1 MSKKIIIFVL
11 AVLLLTACTPETV
24 EVIKEVEVPV
34 EVVKEVEVPVEVE
47 KEVIVEVDKSPISV
61 TIPWTGDAMDLFLP
75 VVEAFEAESGIEV
88 TVLPYKTA
96 DLGPLLPAQFMAQEP
111 MADVFI
117 MSWPWWIEE
126 NTEHL
131 VDLSDV
137 AADVDWLGNPVV
149 VDGAT
154 YGIPT
159 YLWVKGG
166 FWYLQSFFDANN
178 LTKPETWDEFDALV
192 ATLAEMEDLE
202 TPFASP
208 AGYPLADIVEHFLA
222 AVGGPDMVKGLIDGT
237 VKWTDA
243 EVRAVFSDYLL
254 PLIDAGYFDDP
265 VDRGTAGELWIE
277 GEYAFHYYGN
287 WIAEK
292 LEDPSDLRLMPVP
305 GSTSIVSGTDW
316 MFIPKYT
323 NRVEDA
329 TAFIEYVISEAGMKA
344 RLEKGGR
351 LSSRA
356 DISLDVYPP
365 GEAVLAET
373 VSTFEVLGD
382 MDDTIGGEW
391 QEIFWDQIALLWV
404 DTSALDDVLEMLE
417 TNMPQD

>member
-1 MSKKIIIFVL
+1 MAKKIIILIL
-11 AVLLLTACTPETV
+11 AVMLLSACTPEPV
-24 EVIKEVEVPV
+24 EVIKEVQ
-34 EVVKEVEVPVEVE
+34 VEVPVEKEVV

-61 TIPWTGDAMDLFLP
+61 TIPWTGDAMELFLP

-117 MSWPWWIEE
+117 MSWPWWIEQ

-149 VDGAT
+149 VDGKT

-166 FWYLQSFFDANN
+166 FWYFQSVFDANG
-178 LTKPETWDEFDALV
+178 LEKPETWEEFN
-192 ATLAEMEDLE
+192 TLMSDLTE
-202 TPFASP
+202 VEGIVTPFSSP
-208 AGYPLADIVEHFLA
+208 FDYPLADIVEHFMA
-222 AVGGPDMVKGLIDGT
+222 AVGGPEMIEGIIDGS
-237 VKWTDA
+237 VKWTDP
-243 EVRAVFSDYLL
+243 EVKVVFTDYLI
-254 PLIDAGYFDDP
+254 PLLDDGYFDDP
-265 VDRGTAGELWIE
+265 VNRGTAGELWIE
-277 GEYAFHYYGN
+277 GDYALHYYGN
-287 WIAEK
+287 WIQDK
-292 LEDPSDLRLMPVP
+292 VEDPSDLRILPVP
-305 GSTSIVSGTDW
+305 GSTSIVSGSDW

-323 NRVEDA
+323 NRVDDA
-329 TAFIEYVISEAGMKA
+329 TTFIEFVISEAGMKR
-344 RLEKGGR
+344 RLEQGGL

-365 GEAVLAET
+365 NEKALAET
-373 VSTFEVLGD
+373 VNTFTVLGD
-382 MDDTIGGEW
+382 LDDTIGGEW
-391 QEIFWDQIALLWV
+391 QTTFWDQIALLWV
-404 DTSALDDVLEMLE
+404 DTSALDEVLTTLQEK
-417 TNMPQD
+417 MPE

>member
-1 MSKKIIIFVL
+1 MAKKLLILILTV
-11 AVLLLTACTPETV
+11 VLLTACAPKTV
-24 EVIKEVEVPV
+24 EVIKEV
-34 EVVKEVEVPVEVE
+34 EVEVPVEVE

-61 TIPWTGDAMDLFLP
+61 TIPWTGDAMELFLP

-96 DLGPLLPAQFMAQEP
+96 DLGPLLPAQFMAEEP

-117 MSWPWWIEE
+117 MSWPWWIEQ

-131 VDLSDV
+131 VDLSDI

-149 VDGAT
+149 VEGST

-166 FWYLQSFFDANN
+166 FWYFESVFEANGV
-178 LTKPETWDEFDALV
+178 TKPETWEEFDAMV
-192 ATLAEMEDLE
+192 TTLSEAEGIV
-202 TPFASP
+202 TPFGSP
-208 AGYPLADIVEHFLA
+208 AGYPLADIVEHFMA
-222 AVGGPDMVKGLIDGT
+222 AVGGPEMIQGIIDGS

-243 EVRAVFSDYLL
+243 EVKAVFTDYLI
-254 PLIDAGYFDDP
+254 PLLDNGYFDDP
-265 VDRGTAGELWIE
+265 VNRGTAGELWME
-277 GEYAFHYYGN
+277 GDYAFHYYGN

-292 LEDPSDLRLMPVP
+292 VEDPTDLKIMPVP
-305 GSTSIVSGTDW
+305 GSTSIVSGSDW

-329 TAFIEYVISEAGMKA
+329 TKFIEFVISEAGMKA
-344 RLEKGGR
+344 RLELGGR

-365 GEAVLAET
+365 SEAALAET
-373 VSTFEVLGD
+373 VSTFTVLGD
-382 MDDTIGGEW
+382 LDDTIGGEW
-391 QEIFWDQIALLWV
+391 QSTFWDQIALLWV
-404 DTSALDDVLEMLE
+404 DTSALDDVLTTLQE
-417 TNMPQD
+417 NMPE

>member
-1 MSKKIIIFVL
+1 MAKKVFILILMIM
-11 AVLLLTACTPETV
+11 LLTACAPKTV

-34 EVVKEVEVPVEVE
+34 EVEVE

-61 TIPWTGDAMDLFLP
+61 TIPWTGDAMELFLP

-88 TVLPYKTA
+88 TVLPYKTE

-126 NTEHL
+126 NVEHL
-131 VDLSDV
+131 EDLSAV

-149 VDGAT
+149 VDGKT

-166 FWYLQSFFDANN
+166 FWYLQSAFDSYGVE
-178 LTKPETWDEFDALV
+178 KPETWEEFDALME
-192 ATLAEMEDLE
+192 TLAAIDTLE
-202 TPFASP
+202 NPISSP
-208 AGYPLADIVEHFLA
+208 AGYPLADIVEHFMQ
-222 AVGGPDMVKGLIDGT
+222 AVGGPEMLNGIIDGS
-237 VKWTDA
+237 VKWTDP
-243 EVRAVFSDYLL
+243 EVRAVFTDYLL
-254 PLIDAGYFDDP
+254 PLIDKGYFSDP
-265 VDRGTAGELWIE
+265 VDRSTAGTLWIE
-277 GEYAFHYYGN
+277 GDYALHYYGN

-292 LEDPSDLRLMPVP
+292 LDDPADLHLLPVP
-305 GSTSIVSGTDW
+305 GSTAIVSGTDW

-329 TAFIEYVISEAGMKA
+329 TKFVEFVMSEAGMKA
-344 RLEKGGR
+344 RLELGGR

-365 GEAVLAET
+365 SERALAEE
-373 VSTFEVLGD
+373 VNTFTVLGD
-382 MDDTIGGEW
+382 LDDTIGGEW
-391 QEIFWDQIALLWV
+391 QSIFWDQIALLWV
-404 DTSALDDVLEMLE
+404 DTGALDDVLATLQE
-417 TNMPQD
+417 NMPE

>member
-11 AVLLLTACTPETV
+11 AILLLSACTPETV

-34 EVVKEVEVPVEVE
+34 EVIKEVEVPVEVE
-47 KEVIVEVDKSPISV
+47 KEVFVEVDKSPISV

-75 VVEAFEAESGIEV
+75 VVKAFEAESGIEV
-88 TVLPYKTA
+88 TVLPYKTS

-137 AADVDWLGNPVV
+137 AADVDWLGNPVT
-149 VDGAT
+149 VDGQT
-154 YGIPT
+154 FGIPT

-166 FWYLQSFFDANN
+166 FWYLQSFFDANG
-178 LTKPETWDEFDALV
+178 LEKPETWDALDALV
-192 ATLAEMEDLE
+192 ADIAEIEGVE
-202 TPFASP
+202 TPFGSP
-208 AGYPLADIVEHFLA
+208 GGYPLADIVEHFIA
-222 AVGGPDMVKGLIDGT
+222 AVGGPEMIKGLIDGS

-254 PLIDAGYFDDP
+254 PLIDEGYFDDP

-277 GEYAFHYYGN
+277 GNYAFHYYGN

-292 LEDPSDLRLMPVP
+292 LEDPTDLRLMPVP
-305 GSTSIVSGTDW
+305 GSTSIVSGSDW

-329 TAFIEYVISEAGMKA
+329 TAFIEFVISEEGMKA
-344 RLEKGGR
+344 RLEQGGR

-356 DISLDVYPP
+356 DISLDVYPA
-365 GEAVLAET
+365 GERVLAET
-373 VSTFEVLGD
+373 VNTFEVLGD
-382 MDDTIGGEW
+382 MDDTVGGEW
-391 QEIFWDQIALLWV
+391 QSIFWDQIALLWV
-404 DTSALDDVLEMLE
+404 DTSALDDVLETLE
-417 TNMPQD
+417 TNMP

>member
-1 MSKKIIIFVL
+1 MAKKLLILIL
-11 AVLLLTACTPETV
+11 AVLLLTACAPETI
-24 EVIKEVEVPV
+24 EVIKEVEVEVPV
-34 EVVKEVEVPVEVE
+34 EVVVE

-61 TIPWTGDAMDLFLP
+61 TIPWTGDAMELFLP

-96 DLGPLLPAQFMAQEP
+96 DLGPLLPAQFMAEEP

-117 MSWPWWIEE
+117 MSWPWWIEQ

-131 VDLSDV
+131 VDLSAV

-149 VDGAT
+149 VEGST

-166 FWYLQSFFDANN
+166 FWYFESVFEANG
-178 LTKPETWDEFDALV
+178 LEKPETWEEFDV
-192 ATLAEMEDLE
+192 VVSTLAEVDGMV
-202 TPFASP
+202 TPFGSP
-208 AGYPLADIVEHFLA
+208 AGYPLADIVEHFMA
-222 AVGGPDMVKGLIDGT
+222 AVGGPEMIQGIIDGS

-243 EVRAVFSDYLL
+243 EVKTVFTDYLI
-254 PLIDAGYFDDP
+254 PLLDNGSFDDP
-265 VDRGTAGELWIE
+265 VNRGTAGELWIE

-292 LEDPSDLRLMPVP
+292 VEDPTDLKIMPVP
-305 GSTSIVSGTDW
+305 GSTSIVSGSDW

-329 TAFIEYVISEAGMKA
+329 TKFIEFVISEAGMKA
-344 RLEKGGR
+344 RLELGGR

-365 GEAVLAET
+365 SEAALAET
-373 VSTFEVLGD
+373 VSTFIVLGD
-382 MDDTIGGEW
+382 LDDTIGGEW
-391 QEIFWDQIALLWV
+391 QSTFWDQIALLWV
-404 DTSALDDVLEMLE
+404 DTSALDDVLTTLQE
-417 TNMPQD
+417 NMPE

>member
-1 MSKKIIIFVL
+1 MAKKILLVL
-11 AVLLLTACTPETV
+11 LTVLLLSACAPETI
-24 EVIKEVEVPV
+24 EIIKEVEVPV
-34 EVVKEVEVPVEVE
+34 EVEKEVI

-61 TIPWTGDAMDLFLP
+61 TIPWTGDAMELFLP

-117 MSWPWWIEE
+117 MSWPWWIEQ
-126 NTEHL
+126 NAEHL

-149 VDGAT
+149 ADGKT

-166 FWYLQSFFDANN
+166 FWYLQSVFDANG
-178 LTKPETWDEFDALV
+178 LEKPETWEEFDALMV
-192 ATLAEMEDLE
+192 DLAAVDGIENPLS
-202 TPFASP
+202 SP
-208 AGYPLADIVEHFLA
+208 AGYPLADIVEHFMA
-222 AVGGPDMVKGLIDGT
+222 AVGGPEMLEGIIDGS
-237 VKWTDA
+237 VKWTDP
-243 EVRAVFSDYLL
+243 EVRVVFTDYLIPLLEKGYFSD
-254 PLIDAGYFDDP
+254 P
-265 VDRGTAGELWIE
+265 VNRSTAGELWIA
-277 GEYAFHYYGN
+277 GDYALHYYGN

-292 LEDPSDLRLMPVP
+292 LDDPADLRILPVP
-305 GSTSIVSGTDW
+305 GSTSIVSGSDW

-323 NRVEDA
+323 NRVDDA

-365 GEAVLAET
+365 AEKALAET
-373 VSTFEVLGD
+373 VNSFIVLGD
-382 MDDTIGGEW
+382 LDDTIGGEW
-391 QEIFWDQIALLWV
+391 QSTFWDQIALLWV
-404 DTSALDDVLEMLE
+404 DTSALDDVLATLQEK
-417 TNMPQD
+417 MPE

>member
-1 MSKKIIIFVL
+1 MSKKIIIIVL
-11 AVLLLTACTPETV
+11 AVLVLTACTPETV

-34 EVVKEVEVPVEVE
+34 EVIKEVEVPVEVE
-47 KEVIVEVDKSPISV
+47 KEVFVEVDKSPISV

-96 DLGPLLPAQFMAQEP
+96 DLGPLLPAQFMAEEP

-126 NTEHL
+126 NTDHL

-166 FWYLQSFFDANN
+166 FWYLQSFFDANG
-178 LTKPETWDEFDALV
+178 LEKPETWDELDALV
-192 ATLAEMEDLE
+192 AEIAEIDGVE
-202 TPFASP
+202 TPFGSP
-208 AGYPLADIVEHFLA
+208 GGYPLADIVEHFLA
-222 AVGGPDMVKGLIDGT
+222 AVGGPEMIKGLMDGS

-243 EVRAVFSDYLL
+243 DVRAVFSDYLL
-254 PLIDAGYFDDP
+254 PLIDEGYFDDP
-265 VDRGTAGELWIE
+265 VDRGTAGELWLE
-277 GEYAFHYYGN
+277 GDYAFHYYGN

-305 GSTSIVSGTDW
+305 GSTSIVSGSDW

-329 TAFIEYVISEAGMKA
+329 TAFIEFVISEEGMKA
-344 RLEKGGR
+344 RLEQGGR

-356 DISLDVYPP
+356 DISLDVYPA
-365 GEAVLAET
+365 GEKALAET
-373 VSTFEVLGD
+373 VNTFEVLGD
-382 MDDTIGGEW
+382 LDDTVGGEW
-391 QEIFWDQIALLWV
+391 QSIFWDQIALLWV
-404 DTSALDDVLEMLE
+404 ETSALDDVLETLE
-417 TNMPQD
+417 ANMP